1 MHLLTRSIAV
11 LTLLLATQACAWAPV
26 REDVARET
34 TMNGHAARAADM
46 RLVQEKGA
54 AMAATATALADA
66 AAAASDAAADEASLQ
81 NPGAVLI
88 RGGYAPLPHG
98 PAVTADTLV
107 EAIIRMATTFDSP
120 DDMAPANVAL
130 VTALGMMPDSQ
141 SERTGIQ
148 GSIGSGHY
156 EFAAWKRY
164 KRHPGN
170 SIELTVQP
178 SESCLISF
186 KSLHDPLVAAE
197 FSITKSAVRFK
208 PIFYFGRAVA
218 GGMGLHV
225 ILSTDSHTDP
235 LCVSRVR
242 LEMEP
247 IDG

>member
-11 LTLLLATQACAWAPV
+11 LTLLLATQARAWAPV
-26 REDVARET
+26 GEDVAREA
-34 TMNGHAARAADM
+34 TMNGHAARAADV

-88 RGGYAPLPHG
+88 RGGYASLPQG

-120 DDMAPANVAL
+120 DDIAPANVAL

>member
-26 REDVARET
+26 GEDVARET

-46 RLVQEKGA
+46 RLVQEQGA

-88 RGGYAPLPHG
+88 RGGYAPLPQG

-156 EFAAWKRY
+156 EFAAWKPY
-164 KRHPGN
+164 KRHPGH
-170 SIELTVQP
+170 SVELTVRP
-178 SESCLISF
+178 SESCFISF
-186 KSLHDPLVAAE
+186 RSLHDPLVAAGFGVTE
-197 FSITKSAVRFK
+197 NPVGFK
-208 PIFYFGRAVA
+208 PTVYFERAIA
-218 GGMGLHV
+218 GGLGLYV
-225 ILSTDSHTDP
+225 IVSTERHSDP
-235 LCVSRVR
+235 PVR
-242 LEMEP
+242 LQ
-247 IDG
+247 GNS